1 MILYLKWFAPFNSPQ
16 YVDKIRSL
24 MRRQPQETTGFF
36 DKPTNV
42 MGMKID
48 WHNYRQMAD
57 EKRRTGIGENG
68 QPASLSSRNEEQEK
82 KASLENGFNALLSD
96 KISVNRSVPD
106 LRHEE

>member
-1 MILYLKWFAPFNSPQ
+1 LVAPINKPE
-16 YVDKIRSL
+16 YADKIRSL
-24 MRRQPQETTGFF
+24 MRRQPQETPGFF

-48 WHNYRQMAD
+48 WHDYRLIAD
-57 EKRRTGIGENG
+57 DKRRTGIGENG